1 MRMKPFPL
9 AALAAGLS
17 LSAAEAAGRQAPRT
31 APEVVVSASRIP
43 LPPEEIGSAAS
54 AIGRRELETGRVR
67 FVADALRRIPGVA
80 VGRQGPPGGFTQIRI
95 RGAEANHTLLRI
107 DGIEVGDPATGE
119 ADFAHLLAPDVDRV
133 TVLRGPQSAL
143 WGSHAL
149 AGAIDVR
156 TRRGAGPAAVEGFAE
171 GGAFARAA
179 AGFRFGAGDDR
190 RDYALSVTGLRSD
203 GVNAARAGGER
214 DGYRNL
220 SASFVGG
227 LRAGEA
233 LELDAAL
240 RLTRFGSEYD
250 TADFASGL
258 LVDADRETRGQDVQ
272 GRIGAAFPLFD
283 GLVEQKFEAAFADA
297 ERENS
302 ADRARASQSAGERL
316 TLGAQ
321 SHLAFGTGGAGAEHA
336 LTAAFE
342 RERTRAEAAGFT
354 AFERSVV
361 EDALIGEY
369 RLGLLDRVFLSGAV
383 RHDDND
389 LFADATTWRTTAAVL
404 LPDPGLRLHASW
416 GTGVTDPSFWEMF
429 GSDPDFQGNPALRP
443 ERSRGWDFGVE
454 APLFDGRGSFDATWF
469 QATLEDEIVQ
479 SFVQRGGRFVGTL
492 GNAAGKSAR
501 RGIEVSAEGRPLP
514 NLSVRGS
521 YTWTQSE
528 DGAGVREIRRP
539 RHLASLGGAYEFLDG
554 RGVLDL
560 GVDWNGGQT
569 DTRFSSAGA
578 ETVKLAPYALVRIAG
593 SWRLSDRLELFGRVE
608 NALDQDYEEVFS
620 YRSPGIGIWLGL
632 RVTGG
637 GG

>member
-1 MRMKPFPL
+1 MPAKPFPL

-17 LSAAEAAGRQAPRT
+17 LSAAEAAGQQAPRT
-31 APEVVVSASRIP
+31 APEIVVSASRIP

-80 VGRQGPPGGFTQIRI
+80 VGRSGPLGGFTQIRI

-107 DGIEVGDPATGE
+107 DGIEVGDPAAGE

-143 WGSHAL
+143 WGSDAL

-156 TRRGAGPAAVEGFAE
+156 TRRGAGPAAVEGFVE
-171 GGAFARAA
+171 GGAFAGAA
-179 AGFRFGAGDDR
+179 AGFRLGAGDER

-203 GVNAARAGGER
+203 GINAARAGGER

-227 LRAGEA
+227 LRGGEA
-233 LELDAAL
+233 LEIDAAL
-240 RLTRFGSEYD
+240 RLTRFGLEYD

-258 LVDADRETRGQDVQ
+258 LVDADNETRGQDFG
-272 GRIGAAFPLFD
+272 GRIGAAFPLFG
-283 GLVEQKFEAAFADA
+283 GLVEQKFEAAFTDA
-297 ERENS
+297 ERKSSEEWGDS
-302 ADRARASQSAGERL
+302 RSEGERL

-321 SHLAFGTGGAGAEHA
+321 SHLAFRTPGDAGAEHA

-342 RERTRAEAAGFT
+342 RERTRAETGWFD
-354 AFERSVV
+354 RSIV
-361 EDALIGEY
+361 EDSLIGEY

-416 GTGVTDPSFWEMF
+416 GTGVTDPSFWDMF
-429 GSDPDFQGNPALRP
+429 FYDSVSTFQGNPALRP

-454 APLFDGRGSFDATWF
+454 APLFAGRGSFDATWF
-469 QATLEDEIVQ
+469 QATLEDEIVLR
-479 SFVQRGGRFVGTL
+479 STQRSGRPVRTPD
-492 GNAAGKSAR
+492 NAAGKSAR
-501 RGIEVSAEGRPLP
+501 HGIELSAEARPLP

-521 YTWTQSE
+521 YTWTHSE
-528 DGAGVREIRRP
+528 DGAGVQKTRRP

-569 DTRFSSAGA
+569 DRAGG
-578 ETVKLAPYALVRIAG
+578 ETVKLAPFTLVRVAG
-593 SWRLSDRLELFGRVE
+593 SWRLSDRLELFGRIE

-620 YRSPGIGIWLGL
+620 YRSPGIGIWVGL

-637 GG
+637 TD

>member
-17 LSAAEAAGRQAPRT
+17 LSAAEAAGQQAPRT

-80 VGRQGPPGGFTQIRI
+80 VGRSGPLGGFTQVRI

-107 DGIEVGDPATGE
+107 DGIEVGDPAAFGGE
-119 ADFAHLLAPDVDRV
+119 FDFAHLLAPDVDRV

-143 WGSHAL
+143 WGSDAL

-179 AGFRFGAGDDR
+179 AGFRLGAGDDR

-233 LELDAAL
+233 LELDATL

-250 TADFASGL
+250 VPDSASGL
-258 LVDADRETRGQDVQ
+258 VVDADNETRGQDFG
-272 GRIGAAFPLFD
+272 GRIGAAFPLFRS
-283 GLVEQKFEAAFADA
+283 LVEQKFEAAFNNA
-297 ERENS
+297 ERKRSDEKWGDS
-302 ADRARASQSAGERL
+302 RSAGERL

-321 SHLAFGTGGAGAEHA
+321 SHLAFGTGGGGAEHA

-342 RERTRAEAAGFT
+342 RERTRAETGSFD
-354 AFERSVV
+354 RSIV
-361 EDALIGEY
+361 EDSLIGEY
-369 RLGLLDRVFLSGAV
+369 RLGLGDRMFLSGAV

-416 GTGVTDPSFWEMF
+416 GTGAKDPSLPEMF
-429 GSDPDFQGNPALRP
+429 SLYPDFQGNPALRP

-528 DGAGVREIRRP
+528 DGAGAQEIRRP

>member
-1 MRMKPFPL
+1 MPAKPFPL

-17 LSAAEAAGRQAPRT
+17 LFAAEAAGQAART
-31 APEVVVSASRIP
+31 APEIVVSASRIP

-54 AIGRRELETGRVR
+54 AIGRRELGTGRVR
-67 FVADALRRIPGVA
+67 FVADALRRIPGIA
-80 VGRQGPPGGFTQIRI
+80 VGRSGPLGSLTEIRI
-95 RGAEANHTLLRI
+95 RGAEANHALLRI
-107 DGIEVGDPATGE
+107 DGIEVGDPATG
-119 ADFAHLLAPDVDRV
+119 APDFDHLLAPYIDRV

-156 TRRGAGPAAVEGFAE
+156 TRRGAGPAAVEGFVE
-171 GGAFARAA
+171 GGANAGAA
-179 AGFRFGAGDDR
+179 AGFRLGAGDER

-227 LRAGEA
+227 LRGGEA
-233 LELDAAL
+233 LEIDAAL

-272 GRIGAAFPLFD
+272 GRVGAAFPLFD

-302 ADRARASQSAGERL
+302 ADRAPVSRSEGDRL

-321 SHLAFGTGGAGAEHA
+321 SHLAFRSGQGGAEHA
-336 LTAAFE
+336 LTAAWE

-354 AFERSVV
+354 AFDRSIV

-369 RLGLLDRVFLSGAV
+369 RLGIGDRVFLSGAV

-404 LPDPGLRLHASW
+404 VPDPGLRLHASW

-443 ERSRGWDFGVE
+443 ERSRGWDFGAE
-454 APLFDGRGSFDATWF
+454 LPLFDGRGAVDATWF

-479 SFVQRGGRFVGTL
+479 SFVQRGGSWVGTL
-492 GNAAGKSAR
+492 GNAAAKSAR
-501 RGIEVSAEGRPLP
+501 RGLEVSAEGRPAP
-514 NLSVRGS
+514 GLSVRAS
-521 YTWTQSE
+521 YTWTHSE
-528 DGAGVREIRRP
+528 DGMGAREIRRP
-539 RHLASLGGAYEFLDG
+539 RHLASLGGAWEFAGG
-554 RGVLDL
+554 RGVIDL
-560 GVDWNGGQT
+560 GIDYTGGRT

-578 ETVKLAPYALVRIAG
+578 ETVRLAPFTLVRAAG
-593 SWRLSDRLELFGRVE
+593 SWRLSDGLELFGRVE
-608 NALDQDYEEVFS
+608 NALDQDYEEAFS
-620 YRSPGIGIWLGL
+620 YRSPGIGIWVGL
-632 RVTGG
+632 RATGG
-637 GG
+637 TG

>member
-1 MRMKPFPL
+1 MRIEPFPL

-17 LSAAEAAGRQAPRT
+17 LFAAEAAGQAART

-54 AIGRRELETGRVR
+54 AIGGRELEAGRVR

-80 VGRQGPPGGFTQIRI
+80 VSRGGPPGSVTQIRI

-107 DGIEVGDPATGE
+107 DGIEVGDPATG
-119 ADFAHLLAPDVDRV
+119 APDFAHLLAPGIDRV

-156 TRRGAGPAAVEGFAE
+156 TRRGAGPAAVEGFVE
-171 GGAFARAA
+171 GGAFAHAA
-179 AGFRFGAGDDR
+179 AGFRLGAGDER
-190 RDYALSVTGLRSD
+190 RDYALSVTGLRTD

-227 LRAGEA
+227 VRGGEA
-233 LELDAAL
+233 LEIDAAL

-250 TADFASGL
+250 APDFASGL
-258 LVDADRETRGQDVQ
+258 LVDADRETFGQDLQ
-272 GRIGAAFPLFD
+272 GRVGATFPLLD
-283 GLVEQKFEAAFADA
+283 GLVEQKFEAAFSDS

-302 ADRARASQSAGERL
+302 ADRARVSRSAGDQL

-321 SHLAFGTGGAGAEHA
+321 SHLAFGTPGWAGAEHA
-336 LTAAFE
+336 LTAAWE

-354 AFERSVV
+354 AFDETIV
-361 EDALIGEY
+361 EDSLIGEY
-369 RLGLLDRVFLSGAV
+369 RLGLDDRVFLSGAA

-404 LPDPGLRLHASW
+404 VPDPGLRLHASY
-416 GTGVTDPSFWEMF
+416 GTGVTGPSFWEMF

-454 APLFDGRGSFDATWF
+454 LPLFDGRGSVDATWF
-469 QATLEDEIVQ
+469 RATLEDEIVQ
-479 SFVQRGGRFVGTL
+479 SFVQRGGVFVGTL
-492 GNAAGKSAR
+492 GNAAGRSAR
-501 RGIEVSAEGRPLP
+501 RGIEVSAEGRPAP
-514 NLSVRGS
+514 GLSVRGGYS
-521 YTWTQSE
+521 WTHSE
-528 DGAGVREIRRP
+528 DGASVREIRRP

-554 RGVLDL
+554 RAAVEL

-578 ETVKLAPYALVRIAG
+578 ETVKLAPYTLVRVAG
-593 SWRLSDRLELFGRVE
+593 SWRLSDRLELYGRIE
-608 NALDQDYEEVFS
+608 NALDQEYEEVFS
-620 YRSPGIGIWLGL
+620 YRSPGIGIWFGL
-632 RVTGG
+632 RVAGG
-637 GG
+637 AD